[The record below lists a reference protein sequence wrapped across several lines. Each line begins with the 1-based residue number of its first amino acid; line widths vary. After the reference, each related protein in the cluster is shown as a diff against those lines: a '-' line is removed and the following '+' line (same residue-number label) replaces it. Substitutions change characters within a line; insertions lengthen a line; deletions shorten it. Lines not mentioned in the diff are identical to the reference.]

1 MFEFITD
8 EYGIGYV
15 RQPCGRFF
23 QFFLVARFG
32 GYARHEM
39 LHVHEEV
46 ESRADFVYV
55 AVFHGKLTQFDAI
68 RVVDIQRLPMLH
80 HFLPYPVPVVTV
92 VVLQENKLSVPEN
105 PVDARHVLPVE
116 SFAHDFQQVQVMV
129 FLREGVLPS
138 LTRNKASS
146 VAKMPLA

>member
-1 MFEFITD
+1 
-8 EYGIGYV
+8 
-15 RQPCGRFF
+15 
-23 QFFLVARFG
+23 
-32 GYARHEM
+32 M